1 MLQLILKICKWQN
14 KAQGGLAYTIDWN
27 LVEYEISALQASDDQ
42 IITTTYTFY
51 I

>member
-1 MLQLILKICKWQN
+1 
-14 KAQGGLAYTIDWN
+14 